1 LKQIV
6 QAGRVHGDYSTFNIL
21 WHDGKAVV
29 IDFPQVMEFKNSP
42 HAHSFLTR
50 DVRSLCRSFRRHGVE
65 ADEAKLLREIRAG

>member
-21 WHDGKAVV
+21 WHEGKAVV

-42 HAHSFLTR
+42 HAHAFLTR